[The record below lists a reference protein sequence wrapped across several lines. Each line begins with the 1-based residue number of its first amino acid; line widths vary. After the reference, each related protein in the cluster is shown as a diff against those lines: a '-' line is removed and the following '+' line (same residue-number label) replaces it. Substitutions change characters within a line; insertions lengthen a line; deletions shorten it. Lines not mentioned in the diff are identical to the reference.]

1 MIPSHL
7 SLLINL
13 FDAKKMCKKCAITFA
28 HLNFLV
34 YLQPAKSMISID
46 ILLNCNILA
55 IKNF

>member
-1 MIPSHL
+1 MIASHP

-13 FDAKKMCKKCAITFA
+13 FGAKKMCKKCVIIFA
-28 HLNFLV
+28 HLIFLV
-34 YLQPAKSMISID
+34 YLQPAKSMISIV